1 MDLEAKKSALRS
13 MPHGIYVV
21 TLRRGDARCAFTATW
36 VTQTS
41 FEPPLLA
48 MAVRAD
54 SYARSFC
61 EPGAAVALHWL
72 DKQQKSLAQTFFKAP
87 PAEGGTFGPYAFR
100 DGAHGAPILDGVLAH
115 VEGLIREVVEIGDHH
130 PVLFE
135 VLDAHIHRLGD
146 ALVLGDTGWKYGG

>member
-13 MPHGIYVV
+13 MPHGLYVV
-21 TLRRGDARCAFTATW
+21 TLRRGEERCAFTATW

-61 EPGAAVALHWL
+61 QPGAALALHWL
-72 DKQQKSLAQTFFKAP
+72 DKQQKSFAQTFFKAP
-87 PAEGGTFGPYAFR
+87 PVEGRSFGPYTFQ

-115 VEGLIREVVEIGDHH
+115 VEGLVHSVVEVGDHH

-135 VLDAHIHRLGD
+135 VVDAKIHRLGD
-146 ALVLGDTGWKYGG
+146 ALVLADTGWKYGG